1 MVFHK
6 AAMLSSIAKDWG
18 EPHFHKEQIRLDKA
32 MRPTQRHF
40 FLINFLR
47 VPGKI
52 SSSQN
57 SNLCYFNLLIN
68 VQISYDRNMQEV
80 WATYIRDLRK
90 FI

>member
-80 WATYIRDLRK
+80 WASYI
-90 FI
+90 